1 MQQTYLKHKNLYS
14 AILLALGLPSMAIA
28 TPTNNPPLTL
38 NNLSGMQQDCT
49 VTNNSVDSLGKAF
62 SCGTVSGAIKT
73 AYYSLNN
80 AYFGGKSKIPL
91 QQAVTSA
98 MKLPP
103 FMAYKQ
109 PLVMTSNVGLMMI
122 MDMPKLVNLKM
133 IKMVL
138 LKLM

>member
-1 MQQTYLKHKNLYS
+1 MQQTYLKYKNLYW
-14 AILLALGLPSMAIA
+14 AILVALGLPSMAIA

-62 SCGTVSGAIKT
+62 SCGTVSSAIKT

-80 AYFGGKSKIPL
+80 AYFGGKS
-91 QQAVTSA
+91 QDTVATSA

-109 PLVMTSNVGLMMI
+109 PLVTTSNVGLMMI